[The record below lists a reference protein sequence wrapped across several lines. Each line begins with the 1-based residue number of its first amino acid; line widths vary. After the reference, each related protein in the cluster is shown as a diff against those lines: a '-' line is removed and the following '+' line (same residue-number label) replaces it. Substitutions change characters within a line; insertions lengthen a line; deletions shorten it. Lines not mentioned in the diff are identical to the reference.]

1 MKTNVSQKL
10 EIWASNNNW
19 SVSHPLDDERFWD
32 FVIEAYKSEDT
43 SIPEDDFYGIISKYY
58 SDEDTLTEYY
68 IKYQNS
74 IYGLYLHSILN
85 FFLLFSPAT
94 IALSLAN
101 FSNTCGSHY
110 LCCQAYLS
118 VSYFLFSY

>member
-74 IYGLYLHSILN
+74 IE
-85 FFLLFSPAT
+85 LLTQFT
-94 IALSLAN
+94 K
-101 FSNTCGSHY
+101 
-110 LCCQAYLS
+110 
-118 VSYFLFSY
+118 